1 MKISYRPEIDG
12 LRALAVLSVV
22 FYHTKLYLFN
32 YELFKG
38 GFIGVDIFFVISG
51 YLITSIILKDL
62 YLNGT
67 FSFKYFYERRIR
79 RILPVLLL
87 VILISFILAWL
98 FLLPGNLVDFSKS
111 SLYSL
116 GFSSNLYFWYSGQQ
130 YGAENGFLKPL
141 LHTWSLSVE
150 EQYYIIFPIVFV
162 LIFKYFKKYIIHFLI
177 ISLVISLCIA
187 DWGSKNYPS
196 FNFYILP
203 TRGWELLAGSILS
216 YYEIKIGHRS
226 KNQKLILILP
236 KVGLA
241 LILFSI
247 FIFNDRMFHPS
258 FYSIIPIIGVCLI
271 IWFSNKNELTFKI
284 LSTKLKVGIGLIS
297 YSLYL
302 WHYPIFVF
310 DRILEFSNG
319 SVNKKIF
326 ITILLLLIST
336 FSYYLIEKPSRN
348 SKYKFRIIFSIILVL
363 YFIII
368 VLNNNV
374 IKNNGFKNRF
384 PDILDIRQKEVL
396 RDPVSF
402 IRCNGD
408 EPNLEKACYFNR
420 SSDKKVYLVGDSHNW
435 NLMPD
440 LKRELV
446 SNDYQFITLIYN
458 ACFYF
463 PEFHQINTKTKK
475 INLNCNINSQYKIL
489 SQADN
494 SIIIFFGRLPL
505 YLNKVYFNNEEGG
518 KEPDVW
524 DNLFVSTKE
533 NLTIEET
540 FKTEVLKLA
549 QKNKIILIYP
559 FPEAGWDIPK
569 KILSLSNNDEK
580 SIKEYLIPENY
591 ITTSHDVYKKRTAS
605 SFKLLNSIEGEN
617 IYRIFPDKLFCN
629 TELKNRC
636 LTHDDK
642 HIFYAD
648 DDHPSSRAGEMINDL
663 IMQKIKSNWLN

>member
-22 FYHTKLYLFN
+22 FYHTKFYLFD

-62 YLNGT
+62 YVNGT

-87 VILISFILAWL
+87 VILFSFILAWL
-98 FLLPGNLVDFSKS
+98 FLLPGSLIDFSKS

-116 GFSSNLYFWYSGQQ
+116 SFSSNLYFWYSGQQ
-130 YGAENGFLKPL
+130 YGAESGFLKPL

-150 EQYYIIFPIVFV
+150 EQYYIIFPIFFM
-162 LIFKYFKKYIIHFLI
+162 LIFKYFKKQIIHFLI
-177 ISLVISLCIA
+177 ISLIISLSIA

-216 YYEIKIGHRS
+216 YYEIKNGHRS

-236 KVGLA
+236 KIGLA

-258 FYSIIPIIGVCLI
+258 FYTVVPIIGVCLI

-284 LSTKLKVGIGLIS
+284 LSTKLIVGIGLIS

-310 DRILEFSNG
+310 DKIIEFSNG
-319 SVNKKIF
+319 SVNRKIF
-326 ITILLLLIST
+326 LTILLLLISI
-336 FSYYLIEKPSRN
+336 FSYYVIERPSRN
-348 SKYKFRIIFSIILVL
+348 SKYKFRIIFSIILIL
-363 YFIII
+363 YLIII
-368 VLNNNV
+368 ALNYYV
-374 IKNNGFKNRF
+374 IRNNGVKERF
-384 PDILDIRQKEVL
+384 PEILDLRQKEIL
-396 RDPVSF
+396 RDPISF

-408 EPNLEKACYFNR
+408 EPNKEKNCYFNK
-420 SSDKKVYLVGDSHNW
+420 SSDKKVYLVGDSQNW

-440 LKRELV
+440 LKRKLV
-446 SNDYQFITLIYN
+446 SNDYQFITLVYN
-458 ACFYF
+458 SCFYF
-463 PEFHQINTKTKK
+463 PEFYQINTKTKK
-475 INLNCNINSQYKIL
+475 VNLNCNIKSQHKIL

-505 YLNKVYFNNEEGG
+505 YLNRAYFDNEEGG
-518 KEPDVW
+518 KEPDNW
-524 DNLFVSTKE
+524 NNLFVSTKK
-533 NLTIEET
+533 NLTIQET
-540 FKTEVLKLA
+540 FKNEVMKLA

-569 KILSLSNNDEK
+569 KILSLSRNDKK
-580 SIKEYLIPENY
+580 SIKEYLIPKNY
-591 ITTSHDVYKKRTAS
+591 ITTSHDVYKKRTVS
-605 SFKLLNSIEGEN
+605 SFELLNSIKGEN
-617 IYRIFPDKLFCN
+617 VHRIFPDKLFCN
-629 TELKNRC
+629 TKFKNRC

-642 HIFYAD
+642 YIFYTD
-648 DDHPSSRAGEMINDL
+648 DSHPSSRAGEMINDL
-663 IMQKIKSNWLN
+663 IMQKITW